1 MIKDVLRAM
10 WKLESTLSE
19 GIMQDI
25 HMRMQMFLQD
35 QVRDM
40 IRHAIKKKK
49 AKAKSYVSCLGCAG
63 LFKAVVRAVL
73 GCLRRLLGL
82 CWAV

>member
-1 MIKDVLRAM
+1 MANPSSSLSLSLSVLLIHHRRRQIVSMIKDVLRAM

-25 HMRMQMFLQD
+25 HMRLQMFLQD

-49 AKAKSYVSCLGCAG
+49 AKAKS
-63 LFKAVVRAVL
+63 
-73 GCLRRLLGL
+73 
-82 CWAV
+82 